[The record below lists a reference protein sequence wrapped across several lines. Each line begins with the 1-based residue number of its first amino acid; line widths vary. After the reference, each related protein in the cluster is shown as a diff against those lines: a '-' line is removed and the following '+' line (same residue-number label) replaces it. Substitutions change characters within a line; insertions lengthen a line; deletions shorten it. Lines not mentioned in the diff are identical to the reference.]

1 MAGTKICR
9 GRNPKTDE
17 TPLCWQRAV
26 MDLGGWY
33 SQHDKYLR
41 ITKNGCPFRK
51 SVICK
56 ISGHRFGITYKFSD
70 IKRTLLD
77 LDKMA
82 HLIQSSWVNRGESLM
97 FDTLRGHSKLEK
109 MALDNPTKHLCIS
122 YVNCD
127 DISCH

>member
-1 MAGTKICR
+1 
-9 GRNPKTDE
+9 
-17 TPLCWQRAV
+17 

-56 ISGHRFGITYKFSD
+56 ILGHRFGITYKFSD

-77 LDKMA
+77 LGSFQKTKWKFSMA
-82 HLIQSSWVNRGESLM
+82 FAIKVGSGCRVPLNFFS
-97 FDTLRGHSKLEK
+97 FFPTLNGKWH
-109 MALDNPTKHLCIS
+109 
-122 YVNCD
+122 
-127 DISCH
+127 